1 MKKTVFIAVMLS
13 ILGSVCIAQ
22 DVTTARNTR
31 LDATFKTFF
40 GGNNASA
47 LVDSNLAET
56 YRLYGTPMA
65 TVIIQHQIDYN
76 IFLAFLNGDSRKLTE
91 FPDNSANHSAAIA
104 GDNTSIVGKK
114 VPILQLMDSNFG
126 EMYLP
131 LFDKF
136 SQKPSFDEI
145 LMAINNYVYSNEY
158 KLFGGSFLSDFRS
171 PFVACQQ
178 RLAGLGEDEKGST
191 LVACQI
197 WLADMMYFRQL
208 INSAGFDLKSKS
220 NERLAQTFQAYMNTV
235 EPKAE

>member
-1 MKKTVFIAVMLS
+1 MKKTLLVAALFSLFTSLCV
-13 ILGSVCIAQ
+13 AQ
-22 DVTTARNTR
+22 DVTTAHNQK

-40 GGNNASA
+40 GGNNA
-47 LVDSNLAET
+47 LPMVDSNLAET

-91 FPDNSANHSAAIA
+91 FHDNSANHSAAIA

-220 NERLAQTFQAYMNTV
+220 NERLAQTFQAYMDSV
-235 EPKAE
+235 EPK